1 MASMLAAAVAAALAV
16 YVAVQAA
23 RDIRS
28 PVPAYSAGEDVM
40 TRNERRDGV
49 YMCVCAILFSLFL
62 AAFACY
68 VALIPGAAEAMEAG
82 STSRLVA
89 LTVGGLAVTAFCA
102 HETALLCRADS
113 DSDLYRMREVPVT
126 YAAFVWSA
134 LFLAYAVALA

>member
-1 MASMLAAAVAAALAV
+1 MLAAAVAAALAV

-49 YMCVCAILFSLFL
+49 YICVCAILFSLFV

-68 VALIPGAAEAMEAG
+68 LALVPGAAEAMEAG
-82 STSRLVA
+82 SNSRLAVISVA
-89 LTVGGLAVTAFCA
+89 GLAVTAVCA
-102 HETALLCRADS
+102 RETALYSRADS
-113 DSDLYRMREVPVT
+113 DSNLYRMRGVPAA
-126 YAAFVWSA
+126 YAALVWSA
-134 LFLAYAVALA
+134 LFLGYAVALA